1 MRKHSIYLDII
12 SHRKLIKAELAG
24 ASYRDFPG
32 NHIQSFAAIM
42 LNFYCK
48 LVSIIP
54 INYKYPMNIKL
65 RSHVALKPVPK
76 PVSIEPV

>member
-1 MRKHSIYLDII
+1 MRKHNIYLVII

-24 ASYRDFPG
+24 ASHRDFPG

-42 LNFYCK
+42 LNSYCK
-48 LVSIIP
+48 LGTIIP

-65 RSHVALKPVPK
+65 HLHVALKPVLK
-76 PVSIEPV
+76 PVSIEQV